1 MLRDELAP
9 SCRMTKTNFA
19 GSNTIISSTSSAFV
33 CVEASCAVVVEFYS
47 FLECVY
53 VADPVQNSR
62 ASKKKKRCTL
72 TLARARAPIQD
83 LFFFFCYKF

>member
-33 CVEASCAVVVEFYS
+33 CVCVCVSVARVEASCAQSLLLNFIVFSNVS
-47 FLECVY
+47 
-53 VADPVQNSR
+53 
-62 ASKKKKRCTL
+62 
-72 TLARARAPIQD
+72 I
-83 LFFFFCYKF
+83 